1 MRFVEKRVH
10 LPGTTVEAALGAV
23 YGDDTI
29 RRVYGAGTCI
39 GPWSVRGRP
48 SRRLELKLDRP
59 DGLEVMPSMRGLQG
73 STVGAMLR
81 QRVVRDEPGPPGHA
95 SGACARRLHEVH
107 GSIKLRILGAELI
120 KIRPRTVLS
129 DAGGGV
135 VEVHMG
141 VEMHAVLP
149 PPLDRAVEDVMARQA
164 AGELDRY
171 AAAVVEALRDGD
183 A

>member
-10 LPGTTVEAALGAV
+10 LPGATVEAALGAV

-29 RRVYGAGTCI
+29 RRVYGADTGI

-59 DGLEVMPSMRGLQG
+59 DGLEVMPGMRGAQG
-73 STVGAMLR
+73 PTVGAMLR
-81 QRVVRDEPGPPGHA
+81 QRVVRDVPARPAPPGA
-95 SGACARRLHEVH
+95 GRLHEVH
-107 GSIKLRILGAELI
+107 GSIKLRIIGAELI

-129 DAGGGV
+129 DSGGG

-149 PPLDRAVEDVMARQA
+149 PPLDRVVEDIMARQA

-171 AAAVVEALRDGD
+171 ADAVVEALRG
-183 A
+183 AE